1 MILRRKLLG
10 VRIFTAAFELPTL
23 VGLVHAVIVILEK
36 CVAGVR
42 VAYWLKVVILQ
53 GRTLFRVLI
62 KLVA

>member
-1 MILRRKLLG
+1 MSVFGLL
-10 VRIFTAAFELPTL
+10 TL
-23 VGLVHAVIVILEK
+23 KGLVHAVIVILEK

-42 VAYWLKVVILQ
+42 AAYWLKVVILQ